1 MPVKLND
8 RTIEASQVSELR
20 FIQFNALTPGG
31 TTIEL
36 EMLPDEPLDIWII
49 EQRPGLPNGLL
60 KAPLPDNFIYRP
72 DYISNST
79 QVKYQL
85 KI

>member
-1 MPVKLND
+1 
-8 RTIEASQVSELR
+8 
-20 FIQFNALTPGG
+20 
-31 TTIEL
+31 
-36 EMLPDEPLDIWII
+36 MLPDEPLDIRII
-49 EQRPGLPNGLL
+49 EQRPGLPGALL
-60 KAPLPDNFIYRP
+60 KVPLPENFIYSP